1 LDLKNMRARGLRI
14 CAGILLCA
22 LAIEGEAGAAA
33 QQPWGLPQLM
43 AALGQVR
50 SASGQFTERKTL
62 HMLTQP
68 LISSGRLAYAAPS
81 HIEKV
86 TVTPIP
92 ERLVMDGDRVTIVSG
107 PNNDTHT
114 FSVTDFPQ
122 IGGLVEGIRAT
133 LAGDLPTLER
143 IYTTQLSGTPAA
155 WDLQLVPRDSDL
167 VHFVKRIEF
176 RGDGN
181 RIRTIDTED
190 SDGNRSEMTI
200 VEDGRDAR

>member
-1 LDLKNMRARGLRI
+1 MRASGLRI

-22 LAIEGEAGAAA
+22 LGIEGGTGAAA
-33 QQPWGLPQLM
+33 QEPWGLPQLM

-50 SASGQFTERKTL
+50 SASAQFTERKTMR
-62 HMLTQP
+62 MLTEP
-68 LISSGRLAYAAPS
+68 LIASGRLAYVAPG

-86 TVTPIP
+86 TVSPMP

-107 PNNDTHT
+107 PGSDTHT
-114 FSVTDFPQ
+114 FSVADFPQ

-143 IYTTQLSGTPAA
+143 TYTTHLSGTLAA
-155 WDLQLVPRDSDL
+155 WNLQLVPRDSDL
-167 VHFVKRIEF
+167 ARFVKRIEF

-181 RIRTIDTED
+181 RIRTIDTEG
-190 SDGNRSEMTI
+190 SDGDRSVMTI